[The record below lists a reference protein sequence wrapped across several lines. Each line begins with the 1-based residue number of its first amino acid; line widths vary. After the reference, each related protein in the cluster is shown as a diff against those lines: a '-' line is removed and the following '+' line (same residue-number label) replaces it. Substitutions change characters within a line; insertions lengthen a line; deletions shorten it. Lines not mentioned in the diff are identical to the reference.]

1 MSSFKPRVTVPE
13 YGNKYYNKR
22 GTGGYNPCIIGN
34 YPYNSENPTGYFGLN
49 VLPNCTGYATGRFAE
64 IIGVPRCQYLGDT
77 DARNYYRLALR
88 QGLKVGKEPKL
99 GACAVWDDGKYGHVG
114 IVEQITNDTTI
125 VISESGWYSKV
136 PVWWATHRKGDG
148 NWVEGNDTWMANY
161 KFIGFIYNPAVE
173 EGEDMT
179 RAETEALIKAMV
191 PSIVEITIEEI
202 EKKKAKLPEDD
213 WAHDAINM
221 CIAKDIMI
229 GYEDGFHAQSYIR
242 REEVAQISE
251 NIQAYLKSI
260 IKRYIKELLGDE

>member
-1 MSSFKPRVTVPE
+1 
-13 YGNKYYNKR
+13 
-22 GTGGYNPCIIGN
+22 
-34 YPYNSENPTGYFGLN
+34 
-49 VLPNCTGYATGRFAE
+49 
-64 IIGVPRCQYLGDT
+64 
-77 DARNYYRLALR
+77 
-88 QGLKVGKEPKL
+88 
-99 GACAVWDDGKYGHVG
+99 
-114 IVEQITNDTTI
+114 
-125 VISESGWYSKV
+125 
-136 PVWWATHRKGDG
+136 
-148 NWVEGNDTWMANY
+148 MANY